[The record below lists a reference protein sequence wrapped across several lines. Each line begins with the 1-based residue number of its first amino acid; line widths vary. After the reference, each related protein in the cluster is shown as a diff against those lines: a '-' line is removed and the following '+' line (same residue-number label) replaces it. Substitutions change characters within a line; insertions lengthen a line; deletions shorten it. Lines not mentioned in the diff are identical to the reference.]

1 MYSIGILLNE
11 IKKHYD
17 TTQDVVNLI
26 VSFNFGFLYLS
37 GPLDAALCAFFGCR
51 KVIMGSAVVFGVCF
65 VASAFF
71 PNIYYTIVVFGFIGG

>member
-17 TTQDVVNLI
+17 TTQDIVNLI

-37 GPLDAALCAFFGCR
+37 GPLAAALCSFFGCR
-51 KVIMGSAVVFGVCF
+51 KVIMTSAVVFGLSF

-71 PNIYYTIVVFGFIGG
+71 PNIYFTIVIFGFIGG